1 MRTFQYIARD
11 YVPRVDL
18 QTLGSTFNTL
28 EEGHQAAIKAAS
40 DLESAVAQMDMNE
53 EEDDFKQLL
62 ISEIRDNIDNNTL
75 YGNSYSA
82 LDNLVQQ
89 AGNIQSDGRVIGRL
103 RNQAAKKEYDAKVDA
118 MAIPDGMK
126 QMYKEQNP
134 YYYEDGGIDAKTG
147 RYLPGELWKAT
158 TNPVTTVPDIE
169 IQKYALQIAA
179 KEAGSGERITFLDK
193 YGKETPD
200 PSQSADG
207 AFYRKVGTKY
217 ERLSEDKIRQAYQVA
232 IDSIPG
238 ARDSLNQDYRYETY
252 QYDKLV
258 EDAEKKGGDTTP
270 YIPGYT
276 DKNGNVYSEEQW
288 INNKINNFADVA
300 AYNHVYSS
308 VDFGDALENRRKA
321 QAAVSAGN
329 GLYENNPNFFGSNDL
344 GTYEVEQNAYSSA
357 LKARNA
363 SSQSGLDII
372 NRIAS
377 GKFGDLNLG
386 EIQQKL
392 IREKKATG
400 PGTSAQYIINTY
412 GKNLTPAE
420 RTNLTNSFFTYW
432 KTNRQIND
440 MLKKAGGNVD
450 ALRFSDNIN
459 SQEYTNDNKYGKA
472 IINDLNNIFKINN
485 QVDYE
490 IGRDVFDVLTR
501 LYGVKDLRQV
511 GLDYVQ
517 NSNGTYTVSFTPNNR
532 NLMPKFDSYV
542 AKADDQ
548 VGGSFGGWAK
558 KFFTGD
564 AATGNYVVKFRNKS
578 GRTNIRNISGGG
590 NLANLYEKGEEAAAK
605 IQDTVGGF
613 KGTKNIIGTDLTTP
627 GEAYYMELGQQLGWT
642 GSEIRAQQKA
652 CKERVDRSI
661 ANGNLAGGQVY
672 LVGNPDDIKSPRRFN
687 KQVGNA
693 TELNLLLQH
702 MYSVDP
708 NNITRTYS
716 AGDDNIPE
724 GYYFSFTV
732 PENDKNDITAGYRGK
747 TINMYVTGSVDDG
760 SGYKIN
766 NNPRYIAQN
775 FVGTSKATGAPI
787 ENFGYSNA
795 LGDTR
800 LILNNDG
807 TYTSNII
814 GKNIK
819 LNESQAEFITEQLF
833 RLEQMKMQIPNLA
846 NNSQLTNVQKRE
858 LLQSHIDSYAQSLGE
873 TLGISPET
881 IALAI
886 ANYFNEPYD

>member
-1 MRTFQYIARD
+1 MRTFQYITRD

-28 EEGHQAAIKAAS
+28 EEGHQAAVKAAS

-82 LDNLVQQ
+82 LDNLIQQ

-103 RNQAAKKEYDAKVDA
+103 RNQAAKKEYDTKVDA

-169 IQKYALQIAA
+169 IQKYALQIAV

-321 QAAVSAGN
+321 QAAVSTGN

-400 PGTSAQYIINTY
+400 PGTAAQYIINTY

-578 GRTNIRNISGGG
+578 GSTNIRNISDGG
-590 NLANLYEKGEEAAAK
+590 NLANLYERGEEAAAK

-672 LVGNPDDIKSPRRFN
+672 LVGNPDDIRSPRRFN

-702 MYSVDP
+702 MYSIDP

-732 PENDKNDITAGYRGK
+732 PANDKNDITAGYRGK

-814 GKNIK
+814 GRNIK
-819 LNESQAEFITEQLF
+819 LNENQAEFVTEQLL

-846 NNSQLTNVQKRE
+846 NNPQLTNVQKRE

>member
-28 EEGHQAAIKAAS
+28 EEGHQAAVKAAS

-134 YYYEDGGIDAKTG
+134 YYYEDDDIDAKTG

-321 QAAVSAGN
+321 QATVSAGN
-329 GLYENNPNFFGSNDL
+329 ELYGNNPNFFGSNDL

-363 SSQSGLDII
+363 SSQSGIDII

-400 PGTSAQYIINTY
+400 PGTAAQYIINTY
-412 GKNLTPAE
+412 GKNLTPTE

-564 AATGNYVVKFRNKS
+564 AATGNYVVKFRNKNGS
-578 GRTNIRNISGGG
+578 TNIRNISGGG
-590 NLANLYEKGEEAAAK
+590 NLANLYERGEEAAAK

-672 LVGNPDDIKSPRRFN
+672 LVGNPDDIRSPRRFN
-687 KQVGNA
+687 KQVSNA

-702 MYSVDP
+702 MYSIDP

-886 ANYFNEPYD
+886 TNYFNEPYD